1 MANRRKYKLV
11 SVGLVLALCVG
22 LLAGCGA
29 MGFLKKGKAL
39 ESDRKKK
46 VVLIAKSTESE
57 FWKSVFSGA
66 NAASTEYNME
76 LMTRGP
82 KNEEDYQTQNDMI
95 EEAVS
100 DGADAIIFSAID
112 YEENAEA
119 INAAAQ
125 KGVKIIVIDSDVN
138 SNRVECR
145 IGTDNYEAGQMA
157 GEAALAG
164 EEDKIYV
171 GVVNFDKVSEN
182 GQTREQGMKDALKK
196 DERATIVESVNARST
211 IDSAKSATLRMLEE
225 HPEINVLVTFNEW
238 TSLGVGYAIQEL
250 EAGDRIRVVAFD
262 SNVIS
267 VDMLESGE
275 VDALIVQNPYAMGYI
290 GVESAYKVLNGYA
303 ITEKDI
309 DIETQLVMKENM
321 YSEACQRMLFTFEE
335 NR

>member
-1 MANRRKYKLV
+1 MANKRKYKLV

-22 LLAGCGA
+22 LLAGCG
-29 MGFLKKGKAL
+29 GIEFLKKGKTVD
-39 ESDRKKK
+39 SDRKKK
-46 VVLIAKSTESE
+46 VVLIAKSTESA
-57 FWKSVFSGA
+57 FWQSVFSGA
-66 NAASTEYNME
+66 NAAGTEYNME
-76 LMTRGP
+76 LSTRGP

-95 EEAVS
+95 EEAVA

-112 YEENAEA
+112 YEENADA

-138 SNRVECR
+138 SGRVECR
-145 IGTDNYEAGQMA
+145 IGTDNYEAGRMA
-157 GEAALAG
+157 GKAALDG
-164 EEDKIYV
+164 EEEKIYV
-171 GVVNFDKVSEN
+171 GVINFDKVSEN
-182 GQTREQGMKDALKK
+182 GQTREQGMTDALKE
-196 DERATIVESVNARST
+196 DDRAVIVESVNARST
-211 IDSAKSATLRMLEE
+211 IDSAKSATIQMLEE

-262 SNVIS
+262 SNVVS

-290 GVESAYKVLNGYA
+290 GVESAYKALNGYE
-303 ITEKDI
+303 IPEKNI
-309 DIETQLVMKENM
+309 DTETQLVVPENM

-335 NR
+335 TR

>member
-1 MANRRKYKLV
+1 M
-11 SVGLVLALCVG
+11 
-22 LLAGCGA
+22 
-29 MGFLKKGKAL
+29 
-39 ESDRKKK
+39 
-46 VVLIAKSTESE
+46 
-57 FWKSVFSGA
+57 
-66 NAASTEYNME
+66 
-76 LMTRGP
+76 
-82 KNEEDYQTQNDMI
+82 QQ
-95 EEAVS
+95 
-100 DGADAIIFSAID
+100 
-112 YEENAEA
+112 
-119 INAAAQ
+119 AQ

-182 GQTREQGMKDALKK
+182 GQTREQGMTDALKK

-250 EAGDRIRVVAFD
+250 KAGDRIRVVAFD

-303 ITEKDI
+303 ITEKEI
-309 DIETQLVMKENM
+309 DTETQLVVKENM

-335 NR
+335 AR

>member
-1 MANRRKYKLV
+1 MANRRRNKLA
-11 SVGLVLALCVG
+11 SVGLVLVLCAG
-22 LLAGCGA
+22 LLAGCGGS
-29 MGFLKKGKAL
+29 GFLKKGKAL
-39 ESDRKKK
+39 EPDRKKK
-46 VVLIAKSTESE
+46 VVLIAKSTDSA
-57 FWKSVFSGA
+57 FWQSVFSGA

-76 LMTRGP
+76 LMTKGP
-82 KNEEDYQTQNDMI
+82 KNEEDYQTQNEMI
-95 EEAVS
+95 EEAVA

-112 YEENAEA
+112 YEENASA
-119 INAAAQ
+119 INSAAKQ
-125 KGVKIIVIDSDVN
+125 GVKIIVIDSDVN

-171 GVVNFDKVSEN
+171 GVINFDKVSEN
-182 GQTREQGMKDALKK
+182 GQTREQGMTDALKE
-196 DERATIVESVNARST
+196 DARATIVESVNARST
-211 IDSAKSATLRMLEE
+211 IDSAKSATIQMLQE

-262 SNVIS
+262 SNVVS

-275 VDALIVQNPYAMGYI
+275 VDTLIVQNPYAMGYL

-303 ITEKDI
+303 IREKEI
-309 DIETQLVMKENM
+309 DTETQLVMKENM

-335 NR
+335 TR

>member
-66 NAASTEYNME
+66 NAAST
-76 LMTRGP
+76 
-82 KNEEDYQTQNDMI
+82 
-95 EEAVS
+95 

-196 DERATIVESVNARST
+196 DERANIVEYVNARST

-309 DIETQLVMKENM
+309 DTETQLVMKENM